1 MSSIL
6 VIEFTPYTSKEDI
19 ELNNL
24 AEQIMNTKI
33 DGLIWGTYTF
43 ENVGFEIRKI
53 IMTCNIVNTKI
64 SSESIIFSFEKLQE
78 EEISKIDIVLWNRI

>member
-6 VIEFTPYTSKEDI
+6 VIEFTPYTRKEDT
-19 ELNNL
+19 ELNDL
-24 AEQIMNTKI
+24 ARKIMDIQI

-53 IMTCNIVNTKI
+53 IMTCNIVNAKV